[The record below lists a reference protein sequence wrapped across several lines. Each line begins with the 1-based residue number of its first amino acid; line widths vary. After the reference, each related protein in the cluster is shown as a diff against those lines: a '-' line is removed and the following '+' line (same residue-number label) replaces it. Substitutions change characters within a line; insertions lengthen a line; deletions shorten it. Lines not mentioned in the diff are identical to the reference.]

1 MKITMFNIKC
11 KVMKISLPRL
21 ASVLLLF
28 AFMLGFVNVADAAYA
43 GKKKQA
49 TTEAVA
55 NDGSEVTMISPAP
68 VTPVAP
74 QADDTTILL
83 VILSFILPPL
93 AVYLLY
99 DEAGTPFIV
108 NLILTL
114 LFWVPGVI
122 HALYHV
128 LK

>member
-1 MKITMFNIKC
+1 
-11 KVMKISLPRL
+11 MKISLPRL

-28 AFMLGFVNVADAAYA
+28 TFMLGFVNVADAAYA

-68 VTPVAP
+68 VAPVAP